1 MEDVFGRQDP
11 ELMDVDPDEGCV
23 YNADYA
29 EAMAGMCGDDAGAS
43 DVEVVSLDD
52 VIGGLDQKFLKG
64 FLGKN
69 ASELKEVGDEI
80 PEEGVA
86 EPFMPF
92 AAGKHGEP
100 GSIFRS
106 MQKASGEQTPD
117 KPW

>member
-1 MEDVFGRQDP
+1 
-11 ELMDVDPDEGCV
+11 V

-29 EAMAGMCGDDAGAS
+29 EAVAGLTGNSEDA

-52 VIGGLDQKFLKG
+52 VIGGLNPKFLKG

-69 ASELKEVGDEI
+69 ASEIREADADI
-80 PEEGVA
+80 PEEEES

-92 AAGKHGEP
+92 SSGKPAEP
-100 GSIFRS
+100 GSIFKA
-106 MQKASGEQTPD
+106 MQQAESEQKPD